1 MDRDR
6 GEGRMDRRDGARM
19 GMDRDRDERMM
30 RRDRGPRVGVYVRG
44 DRDMRW
50 RHRHRGVR
58 FWAPPARC
66 RTIIV
71 RKMYRHHMV
80 VKRIRRCR

>member
-6 GEGRMDRRDGARM
+6 GERV
-19 GMDRDRDERMM
+19 M
-30 RRDRGPRVGVYVRG
+30 RRDLGPRVGVYVRG

-50 RHRHRGVR
+50 RHCGVR
-58 FWAPPARC
+58 FRAPPRC
-66 RTIIV
+66 RTIV
-71 RKMYRHHMV
+71 RKTYRRHMV